1 MVDFLCGPNW
11 FYGIDIIIEVISLIV
26 AGLIAFFSY
35 KAFKITKE
43 RKYFF
48 FALAFFL
55 IAISF
60 VSKMY
65 GLIIACTGLAK
76 ASFGYF
82 TAVTQKMTLI
92 QFIYSMGYFLQRFIF
107 LVGLLALT
115 SLCLKI
121 RNRKT
126 IFMLVFFVFIA
137 TWFSNQ
143 SYLIFHII
151 AAFLLIYISL
161 YFYVNYLRKRTFNA
175 RLVPM
180 SFFLL
185 LISQLIFIFV
195 IRDLNLYVVGNIFQ
209 LAGFVV
215 LLFTYILVLKK

>member
-1 MVDFLCGPNW
+1 MVHFICGPNW
-11 FYGIDIIIEVISLIV
+11 FYGVDIIIELISLVV
-26 AGLIAFFSY
+26 AGLIAYFSY
-35 KAFKITKE
+35 KAFKLTKE

-55 IAISF
+55 IAVAFI
-60 VSKMY
+60 SKMY
-65 GLIIACTGLAK
+65 GLMIACTGLAK
-76 ASFGYF
+76 ASLGYF
-82 TAVTQKMTLI
+82 TAVTKNMTFI

-115 SLCLKI
+115 SLCLRI

-161 YFYVNYLRKRTFNA
+161 YFYVNYLRKRTFSA

-185 LISQLIFIFV
+185 LISQILFIFV
-195 IRDLNLYVVGNIFQ
+195 VMDLNLYVIANVFQ
-209 LAGFVV
+209 LAGFVL